1 MQDEFEST
9 EEAAGDDGQQDLLL
23 TPRAEIWALFAI
35 SGKDL
40 NPDYLTHDL
49 GMEPDRIV
57 HADPTQDTHGVWQIN
72 SSLGVY
78 EPFERHAMEI
88 LERLIPVRRQL
99 RDLSRGARLEFY
111 AVIQKKTH
119 DTSLFEIPP
128 RLLLFMGY
136 IGANLA
142 LEVTD

>member
-1 MQDEFEST
+1 MQEDPENLDSEAEDEQGELI
-9 EEAAGDDGQQDLLL
+9 A
-23 TPRAEIWALFAI
+23 PRAEIWALFAI

-99 RDLSRGARLEFY
+99 RQLSRDSRLEFY

-119 DTSLFEIPP
+119 DTSLFEVSP

-136 IGANLA
+136 IGATLA
-142 LEVTD
+142 LEVTE